1 MKYLRHITSV
11 IIIIIIAVLAAG
23 TIIEKLHGSEY
34 ALAHVYGSWWFV
46 GLWALVAALIVYM
59 AVKYRIWKRLAVCA
73 LHLSILLIL
82 LGALL
87 TMLTGQHG
95 RMKLEPNRPNSHFF
109 IQERGEITKE
119 ALPFSLTL
127 DHFEIENYPDSK
139 KPKDYVSYLRLS
151 DGETQ
156 RDVVISM
163 NHILKH
169 KHYRFYQSDYDD
181 KGNSI
186 LDVARDPWGISV
198 TYAGYA
204 LLFLSLIALP
214 FSRFVSLRGETTKQ
228 PRHSVCSLDCRASL
242 AMTQSE
248 NRPCPSLR
256 GTEQSTNR
264 IVTISW
270 LSVLVVLLVV
280 LYIRMLTH
288 PLLPVLRSPF
298 FSLHIST
305 IVTAYALLL
314 GILVVGIIAIIRPK
328 DLARMERLKNIST
341 AMLYPAVALLTAG
354 IFIGAIWANV
364 SWGNYW
370 SWDPK
375 EVWALITLLIYA
387 APLHGKLWKSF
398 NKPLFFHIYG
408 ILAFLS
414 VVITYFG
421 VNLILGGVHAYN

>member
-1 MKYLRHITSV
+1 MKYVRHITSV
-11 IIIIIIAVLAAG
+11 LVIILIAVLAAG
-23 TIIEKLHGSEY
+23 TIIEKLHGSEF
-34 ALAHVYGSWWFV
+34 ALAHVYSAWWFV
-46 GLWALVAALIVYM
+46 GLWAVVAGLIVYM
-59 AVKYRIWKRLAVCA
+59 AVKCRLWKRMAVCA

-109 IQERGEITKE
+109 IQDNGEITKE

-127 DHFEIENYPDSK
+127 DRFEIEKYPDSEM
-139 KPKDYVSYLRLS
+139 PKDYVSYLQLNDDES
-151 DGETQ
+151 HQDA
-156 RDVVISM
+156 VISM

-169 KHYRFYQSDYDD
+169 KHYRFYQNDYDEQ
-181 KGNSI
+181 GNSI
-186 LDVARDPWGISV
+186 LDVARDPWGIGV

-204 LLFLSLIALP
+204 LLFAALAVILFERRKDFP
-214 FSRFVSLRGETTKQ
+214 AITW
-228 PRHSVCSLDCRASL
+228 
-242 AMTQSE
+242 
-248 NRPCPSLR
+248 
-256 GTEQSTNR
+256 
-264 IVTISW
+264 SW
-270 LSVLVVLLVV
+270 LGVLIVLMVV

-314 GILVVGIIAIIRPK
+314 GIVIVSIIALIKPK
-328 DLARMERLKNIST
+328 DKARLERLKSLST
-341 AMLYPAVALLTAG
+341 AMLYPAVALLAIG

-387 APLHGKLWKSF
+387 APLHERLWKTF
-398 NKPLFFHIYG
+398 QKPMFFHIYG

-414 VVITYFG
+414 VLITYFG
-421 VNLILGGVHAYN
+421 VNLLLGGVHSYN

>member
-1 MKYLRHITSV
+1 MKHLRHITSV
-11 IIIIIIAVLAAG
+11 LVIVLIAVLAAG
-23 TIIEKLHGSEY
+23 TVVEKLHGSEF
-34 ALAHVYGSWWFV
+34 ALAHVYGTWWFV
-46 GLWALVAALIVYM
+46 GLWALLAACIIIVL
-59 AVKYRIWKRLAVCA
+59 VKRKGDAKHCVSTTGRWSVA
-73 LHLSILLIL
+73 LHLSILFIL

-109 IQERGEITKE
+109 IKEGEEVTKT

-127 DHFEIENYPDSK
+127 DRFEIETYEGSS
-139 KPKDYVSYLRLS
+139 KPKDYVSYLQLN

-156 RDVVISM
+156 KDIVISM

-186 LDVARDPWGISV
+186 LDVARDPWGIGV

-204 LLFLSLIALP
+204 LLFVALAAIL
-214 FSRFVSLRGETTKQ
+214 F
-228 PRHSVCSLDCRASL
+228 
-242 AMTQSE
+242 
-248 NRPCPSLR
+248 
-256 GTEQSTNR
+256 EQRRTVKA
-264 IVTISW
+264 VTISW
-270 LSVLVVLLVV
+270 VAVLAILMVLLH
-280 LYIRMLTH
+280 IRMLTH
-288 PLLPVLRSPF
+288 TLMPVLRSPL
-298 FSLHIST
+298 FSIHIST

-314 GILVVGIIAIIRPK
+314 GILVVGIIALFRPK
-328 DLARMERLKNIST
+328 DLARMERLKSISV
-341 AMLYPAVALLTAG
+341 AMLYPAVALLAAG
-354 IFIGAIWANV
+354 IFIGAIWANI

-387 APLHGKLWKSF
+387 APLHEKLWKSF
-398 NKPLFFHIYG
+398 QKPLFFHIYG

>member
-1 MKYLRHITSV
+1 M
-11 IIIIIIAVLAAG
+11 LAG
-23 TIIEKLHGSEY
+23 I
-34 ALAHVYGSWWFV
+34 
-46 GLWALVAALIVYM
+46 IVYM
-59 AVKYRIWKRLAVCA
+59 ALKCQLWKRLTVCA

-109 IQERGEITKE
+109 IQENDGEITKV

-127 DHFEIENYPDSK
+127 DRFEIEKYPNSN
-139 KPKDYVSYLRLS
+139 KPKDYVSYLQLT

-156 RDVVISM
+156 QDIVISM
-163 NHILKH
+163 NNILRH
-169 KHYRFYQSDYDD
+169 KHYRFYQSDYDEQ
-181 KGNSI
+181 GNSI
-186 LDVARDPWGISV
+186 LDVARDPWGIVV

-204 LLFLSLIALP
+204 LLFVALAAILIKRRKTFPA
-214 FSRFVSLRGETTKQ
+214 
-228 PRHSVCSLDCRASL
+228 
-242 AMTQSE
+242 
-248 NRPCPSLR
+248 
-256 GTEQSTNR
+256 
-264 IVTISW
+264 VTWSW
-270 LSVLVVLLVV
+270 LGVLIVLMVF

-314 GILVVGIIAIIRPK
+314 GILVVGIIALVKPK
-328 DLARMERLKNIST
+328 DKARLERLKNLST
-341 AMLYPAVALLTAG
+341 AMLYPAVALLAIG

-387 APLHGKLWKSF
+387 APLHEKIWKTF
-398 NKPLFFHIYG
+398 QKPVFFHIYG

-414 VVITYFG
+414 VIITYFG
-421 VNLILGGVHAYN
+421 VNMLLGGVHAYN

>member
-1 MKYLRHITSV
+1 MKQLRHITSV
-11 IIIIIIAVLAAG
+11 LVITLIAVLAAG
-23 TIIEKLHGSEY
+23 TVVEKLHGSDF
-34 ALAHVYGSWWFV
+34 ARIHVYSAWWFV
-46 GLWALVAALIVYM
+46 ALWALVALLIVYM
-59 AVKYRIWKRLAVCA
+59 AVKCKMWKQLAVGV
-73 LHLSILLIL
+73 LHLSILFIL

-95 RMKLEPNRPNSHFF
+95 RMQLEPNRPNSHFF
-109 IQERGEITKE
+109 INEHGEITKE

-127 DHFEIENYPDSK
+127 DRFEIETYPNSS

-151 DGETQ
+151 DGQTQ
-156 RDVVISM
+156 KDVVISM
-163 NHILKH
+163 NNILKH

-186 LDVARDPWGISV
+186 LDVARDPWGIGV
-198 TYAGYA
+198 TYTGYA
-204 LLFLSLIALP
+204 LLFLSLVALVA
-214 FSRFVSLRGETTKQ
+214 R
-228 PRHSVCSLDCRASL
+228 
-242 AMTQSE
+242 
-248 NRPCPSLR
+248 PSLR
-256 GTEQSTNR
+256 GGTTKQSISR
-264 IVTISW
+264 QSSRVITISW

-314 GILVVGIIAIIRPK
+314 GILVVGVIALIRPK
-328 DLARMERLKNIST
+328 NLARMERLKSLSM
-341 AMLYPAVALLTAG
+341 AMLYPAVALLAIG

-387 APLHGKLWKSF
+387 APLHEKLWKSF
-398 NKPLFFHIYG
+398 QKPLFFHIYG

-414 VVITYFG
+414 VAFTYFG
-421 VNLILGGVHAYN
+421 VNLLLGGVHAYN

>member
-1 MKYLRHITSV
+1 MKHLRHITSV
-11 IIIIIIAVLAAG
+11 LVIILIAVLAAG
-23 TIIEKLHGSEY
+23 TIVEKLHGSEY
-34 ALAHVYGSWWFV
+34 ALAHVYSTWWFV
-46 GLWALVAALIVYM
+46 GLWALMAGLLIYM
-59 AVKYRIWKRLAVCA
+59 AVKCRMWKRMAVCS
-73 LHLSILLIL
+73 LHMSILLIL

-109 IQERGEITKE
+109 IQEKGEITKE

-127 DHFEIENYPDSK
+127 DRFEIETYEGSN
-139 KPKDYVSYLRLS
+139 KPKDYVSYLKLN
-151 DGETQ
+151 DGETHQ
-156 RDVVISM
+156 DVIISM

-186 LDVARDPWGISV
+186 LDVARDPWGIGV

-204 LLFLSLIALP
+204 LLFVALAAIL
-214 FSRFVSLRGETTKQ
+214 F
-228 PRHSVCSLDCRASL
+228 
-242 AMTQSE
+242 
-248 NRPCPSLR
+248 
-256 GTEQSTNR
+256 EQRKTVKA
-264 IVTISW
+264 VTISW
-270 LSVLVVLLVV
+270 VAVLIVLMVVLH
-280 LYIRMLTH
+280 IRMLTH
-288 PLLPVLRSPF
+288 TLMPVLRSPL
-298 FSLHIST
+298 FSIHIST

-314 GILVVGIIAIIRPK
+314 GILVVGIIALIRPK
-328 DLARMERLKNIST
+328 NLTRMERLKNIST
-341 AMLYPAVALLTAG
+341 AMLYPAVALLAAG
-354 IFIGAIWANV
+354 IFIGAIWANI

-387 APLHGKLWKSF
+387 APLHEKLWKSF
-398 NKPLFFHIYG
+398 QKPLFFHIYG